1 MFEILNRHR
10 AEEIEA
16 LDGIAARLL
25 EIRQLL
31 LCFNPLGNRLVSE
44 HCSQIR
50 DRIDDDPGLV
60 AVMIDKEASVELH
73 RIDLQFAQAAKRR
86 IAGAEVVDGALE
98 AEILE
103 LADEFSNPVVAL
115 DCRGFRDL
123 KLDEAGIHVE
133 GLADALKVRQQIR
146 NLNRLAR
153 QVERNRKIRH
163 IPVLP
168 LCQNPA
174 DLFKDEYVDMVH
186 QAIARSRSGM
196 NSPGETIPTPGR
208 FQRIRASAP
217 MIFCVFRETLG

>member
-60 AVMIDKEASVELH
+60 AVMIDKE
-73 RIDLQFAQAAKRR
+73 
-86 IAGAEVVDGALE
+86 
-98 AEILE
+98 
-103 LADEFSNPVVAL
+103 
-115 DCRGFRDL
+115 
-123 KLDEAGIHVE
+123 
-133 GLADALKVRQQIR
+133 
-146 NLNRLAR
+146 
-153 QVERNRKIRH
+153 
-163 IPVLP
+163 
-168 LCQNPA
+168 
-174 DLFKDEYVDMVH
+174 
-186 QAIARSRSGM
+186 RSGM